1 MAGIYI
7 HIPFCKQACSYC
19 DFHFVTATHERSAM
33 VDAIQ
38 RELHLRKRE
47 LGATSIES
55 IYFGGGTPSTL
66 TDQQLTDILNTIYG
80 QFSVAPN
87 AEITLECNPDDL
99 DRERLPLLR
108 SLVNRLSI
116 GTQSFDESDLKWMNR
131 SHNAAQAKNS
141 VEWAATAGF
150 DSITIDLIYGLP
162 QADLAS
168 WERNVT
174 QALELPINHLSCYCL
189 TIEPG
194 TPLAYQ
200 VKKKRITPASEE
212 AASSQ
217 FEHLQSWVTAAGFEQ
232 YEVSNFAQK
241 GAYAKHNSAYWKR
254 KPYLGIGPSA
264 HSLIGS
270 ERSWNTANNKTYLLA
285 INSGTRPHES
295 ETLTEVDVFNEMI
308 MTGLRTAWGIDMN
321 QLNQLVGKKRA
332 TQLLKAVSASP
343 YSIQFEEV
351 NHHLKLKP
359 SALLLADKLAAD
371 LFQED

>member
-19 DFHFVTATHERSAM
+19 DFHFVTATNERSAM
-33 VDAIQ
+33 VDAIEH
-38 RELHLRKRE
+38 ELKLRKHE
-47 LGATSIES
+47 LGATAIES

-66 TDQQLTDILNTIYG
+66 TDKQLTDILNTIYA

-99 DRERLPLLR
+99 HRERLPVLR

-131 SHNAAQAKNS
+131 SHNATQAKNS
-141 VEWAATAGF
+141 VEWAANAGF

-162 QADLAS
+162 QADIAS
-168 WERNVT
+168 WERNVA

-212 AASSQ
+212 AASTQ
-217 FEHLQSWVTAAGFEQ
+217 FEYLQAWITAANFEQ
-232 YEVSNFAQK
+232 YEVSNFARN

-270 ERSWNTANNKTYLLA
+270 ERSWNTANNKAYLSA
-285 INSGTRPHES
+285 INAGKRPFES
-295 ETLTEVDVFNEMI
+295 ELLTAADVFNEMV
-308 MTGLRTAWGIDMN
+308 MTGLRTTWGID
-321 QLNQLVGKKRA
+321 LNQLHQLVGQSRA
-332 TQLLKAVSASP
+332 SELLKTISASP
-343 YSIQFEEV
+343 YADKFEQV
-351 NHHLKLKP
+351 NHHLKLKS